1 MIKLIM
7 MDASIIM
14 TNEKYLFNP
23 KQIQY
28 MNKSY

>member
-1 MIKLIM
+1 

-14 TNEKYLFNP
+14 TNEKYLFNR